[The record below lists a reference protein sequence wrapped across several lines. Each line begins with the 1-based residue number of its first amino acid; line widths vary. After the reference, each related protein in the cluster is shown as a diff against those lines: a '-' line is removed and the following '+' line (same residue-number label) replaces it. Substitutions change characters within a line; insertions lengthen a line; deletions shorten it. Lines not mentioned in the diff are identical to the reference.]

1 MNNYKYF
8 VKSTAWIVRF
18 ILFGILL
25 FLISRLAYLFTYGDF
40 KELSNFKI
48 DLVRAFWVGI
58 RFDVK
63 VLTFAFLP
71 VMLIPIATIFLGSKL
86 FKTFKQIIKT
96 YGIIVICV
104 FALLMVIDY
113 YFYSFYNTRISIII
127 FGFFEDDTLAV
138 IKTLWTDF
146 PLILILIGLS
156 IVLFLIIKVSQRIVK
171 EREHVNFL
179 SSKILIQIIT
189 IILVIG
195 FYFLGLRGT
204 VAIVPLDGRHA
215 TISENTFINTLTNN
229 GVFSLKTAYSDKKKY
244 KIDIDIPKMLKRY
257 KFESEKDAIAKYLNS
272 QNSDTIDIYDLME
285 TTPKNEYLE
294 KNPPSVVFVMMESMS
309 NYYMQLH
316 SVKTNLLG
324 TLENALNYCYVYK
337 KFLPSYNLT
346 IYSLENLMVGT
357 PQGPLSQSKYQTVTL
372 ESSVAKPFSDKGYAT
387 TFITGGKMGWRSM
400 DKFIGKQYFDKI
412 EAEPNLL
419 KEYPNANVGEW
430 GVHDEHLFERV
441 YEILNNSEGK
451 PQFIYAMTIS
461 HHTPYDIPKTYNPYP
476 IELTDEMK
484 SKLKTSSDV
493 ALKNLTAFQYANDC
507 LGQFIEKLKKSP
519 SGKNTIV
526 VITGDHNI
534 LQTFE
539 FSDKDLLMKYSVP
552 LIIYIPDAY
561 KPKNT
566 ANTNIFAS
574 HKDIFPTIFN
584 ISLSNSK
591 YLKTGNNLFA
601 SDLKN
606 SYGLYCY
613 KVAMDSIGCVDFTT
627 NTPLF
632 FRWNETRNQ
641 LEPSKENPDKYLQDL
656 MLKSKAYVASM
667 NLFIMNDLA
676 NKTKNEVEK
685 K

>member
-1 MNNYKYF
+1 
-8 VKSTAWIVRF
+8 
-18 ILFGILL
+18 
-25 FLISRLAYLFTYGDF
+25 
-40 KELSNFKI
+40 
-48 DLVRAFWVGI
+48 
-58 RFDVK
+58 
-63 VLTFAFLP
+63 
-71 VMLIPIATIFLGSKL
+71 
-86 FKTFKQIIKT
+86 
-96 YGIIVICV
+96 
-104 FALLMVIDY
+104 
-113 YFYSFYNTRISIII
+113 
-127 FGFFEDDTLAV
+127 
-138 IKTLWTDF
+138 
-146 PLILILIGLS
+146 
-156 IVLFLIIKVSQRIVK
+156 
-171 EREHVNFL
+171 
-179 SSKILIQIIT
+179 
-189 IILVIG
+189 
-195 FYFLGLRGT
+195 
-204 VAIVPLDGRHA
+204 
-215 TISENTFINTLTNN
+215 
-229 GVFSLKTAYSDKKKY
+229 
-244 KIDIDIPKMLKRY
+244 
-257 KFESEKDAIAKYLNS
+257 
-272 QNSDTIDIYDLME
+272 
-285 TTPKNEYLE
+285 
-294 KNPPSVVFVMMESMS
+294 
-309 NYYMQLH
+309 
-316 SVKTNLLG
+316 
-324 TLENALNYCYVYK
+324 
-337 KFLPSYNLT
+337 
-346 IYSLENLMVGT
+346 
-357 PQGPLSQSKYQTVTL
+357 
-372 ESSVAKPFSDKGYAT
+372 
-387 TFITGGKMGWRSM
+387 
-400 DKFIGKQYFDKI
+400 
-412 EAEPNLL
+412 
-419 KEYPNANVGEW
+419 
-430 GVHDEHLFERV
+430 
-441 YEILNNSEGK
+441 
-451 PQFIYAMTIS
+451 
-461 HHTPYDIPKTYNPYP
+461 HTPYDIPKTYNPYP